1 MIQDWH
7 VTFFFEI
14 LIFDFARPFER
25 LRSDAKQHPTVW
37 LVAALKLDRFYYTC
51 SYLNEKKILFRLR
64 LNTIKLIKIDF
75 LPQWRLVS
83 RFLSTLAFK
92 I

>member
-1 MIQDWH
+1 MIQDWN

-14 LIFDFARPFER
+14 LIFDFARPFES

-37 LVAALKLDRFYYTC
+37 LEAALNL
-51 SYLNEKKILFRLR
+51 
-64 LNTIKLIKIDF
+64 IDF
-75 LPQWRLVS
+75 IILGL
-83 RFLSTLAFK
+83 